1 MFVENKTAVGE
12 SVGIYKMESC
22 INPGWWTLLV
32 IHSQLHHCF
41 FPFVWHN
48 QSVSSNSKQQRHH
61 QRHGK
66 LQPSTHPSRKLFLL
80 GTKFLLQIPVPPWQ
94 LIRLPGKHPRPLYCN
109 FMPILESF
117 QDDPFELGSTMFD
130 FLCTQWYSYSNS
142 CINKSAVN
150 CLHSVSDPHVL
161 KLLYCPSLC
170 QPPQGSELP
179 GEAEIYPWAKQ
190 VGWRWDPGPPSTG
203 SFCHSHTPPATL
215 YPGDQ
220 EQDSSFPNQT
230 QAGLYTFG
238 CWHKVALIKKQ
249 KQLQIGPTNVV
260 EMVQT

>member
-1 MFVENKTAVGE
+1 MVNYNPQHIPPENSSFLE
-12 SVGIYKMESC
+12 RSFC
-22 INPGWWTLLV
+22 CRFRCLLD
-32 IHSQLHHCF
+32 
-41 FPFVWHN
+41 N
-48 QSVSSNSKQQRHH
+48 SS
-61 QRHGK
+61 G
-66 LQPSTHPSRKLFLL
+66 FLVNIL
-80 GTKFLLQIPVPPWQ
+80 DLSIAS
-94 LIRLPGKHPRPLYCN
+94 

-130 FLCTQWYSYSNS
+130 FLCTQWYSNSNS
-142 CINKSAVN
+142 CINTSAVK
-150 CLHSVSDPHVL
+150 LFTLSVG
-161 KLLYCPSLC
+161 PSCAKITLNPPP
-170 QPPQGSELP
+170 PPQGPELP

-190 VGWRWDPGPPSTG
+190 VGWRWDSGPPSTG

-238 CWHKVALIKKQ
+238 CWHKVDLIKKQ